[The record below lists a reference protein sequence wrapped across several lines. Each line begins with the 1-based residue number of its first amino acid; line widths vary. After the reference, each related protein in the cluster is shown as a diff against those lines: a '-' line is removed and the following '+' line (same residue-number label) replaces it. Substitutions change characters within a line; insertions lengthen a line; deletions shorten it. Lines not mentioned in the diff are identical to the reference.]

1 MIITTIDPIT
11 GQKILQPAMHPFVDE
26 GHGYAQ
32 TRIYFESEATRQCYL
47 ENATQDSLESIYPF
61 DE

>member
-11 GQKILQPAMHPFVDE
+11 GQKILQPANHPFVDE

-32 TRIYFESEATRQCYL
+32 TRIYFESETTRQRYL
-47 ENATQDSLESIYPF
+47 ENESPDPLDLAYPVN
-61 DE
+61 D

>member
-11 GQKILQPAMHPFVDE
+11 GQKIHQTANHPFVEE

-32 TRIYFESEATRQCYL
+32 TRIYFESEATRQRYL
-47 ENATQDSLESIYPF
+47 ENEIQDPLDLAHPA
-61 DE
+61 DN

>member
-11 GQKILQPAMHPFVDE
+11 GRKILQPANHPYVVE

-32 TRIYFESEATRQCYL
+32 TRIYFESEETRQRYL
-47 ENATQDSLESIYPF
+47 ADDPQNLVSLAYPA

>member
-11 GQKILQPAMHPFVDE
+11 GQKILQPENHPYVDE

-32 TRIYFESEATRQCYL
+32 TRIYFESEATRQRYL
-47 ENATQDSLESIYPF
+47 ENDSQDLSAVSYPANN
-61 DE
+61 